1 MPKMLI
7 DIDDALLER
16 ARAMLGPNTTKKD
29 AVTTALSTLVR
40 LYDQRETIDWI
51 VATDPAGDL
60 RDPEVRA
67 AARR

>member
-7 DIDDALLER
+7 DIDEALLER

-29 AVTTALSTLVR
+29 AVNTALSKMVR
-40 LYDQRETIDWI
+40 LHAQRETVDWI
-51 VATDPAGDL
+51 VATDPVGDL